1 MQEPVRMRR
10 TVDLA
15 VLVFAAILVGH
26 LAMLVAVPYL
36 ATADGASHLG
46 LAVGLWDMLIGGGG
60 VVEDYTVLDLAPFT
74 NLIPDVPLGLLA
86 RTIGAQAAE
95 KLVVAGFVAGFP
107 LAVAYA
113 VRGIDPSRWWLAFA
127 ALPFSFPFV
136 LHYGFYPFCYG
147 LMGFIVVAGYV
158 VRHRAGWRVREA
170 AVLLVLLTLT
180 YMAHVL
186 PFGLAVAFIGIVAL
200 VDWVVSGLRALPTV
214 FRRWLPALVAA
225 TPGLVLTGMLVT
237 VGLGDTQTDAIT
249 DGRFAGGGV
258 SPLVELI
265 GVLSLSYG
273 TVIFDLREAIVM
285 AVLAGVLA
293 ILTLVALVGRVRQPR
308 IERADAT
315 LVFALLVVLAVVVL
329 PSGAD
334 FAAGGSHLGQRL
346 SPVPVVMLLMWL
358 AGQDLAIGRPRLDA
372 LVRPTVIAVSIAVT
386 IGLVSVR
393 LPTYQATSDRLEG
406 LADLIPCVG
415 PDASVI
421 QVNLGRYDAGPNDR
435 SAHLDAEAGRLSAAA
450 DGWDLGNIGAAL
462 PFFQLRNLAETD
474 PYRHLTPDGS
484 IEGTPPTDRPARVR
498 GGDPGPGRLPARRR
512 PAVRRA
518 RDPHGRIVAGA
529 RGAARR
535 GLRPHRD
542 LVGWLLRAVRPPRP
556 GWRPASH
563 PGRLSDLIGQR
574 YSIGSV
580 ANTGWRDR
588 PRVHRRVTSSGTHQ
602 RRKYSRQPRQ

>member
-1 MQEPVRMRR
+1 METRSRVD
-10 TVDLA
+10 DLA
-15 VLVFAAILVGH
+15 VVAFAAVIVTH
-26 LAMLVAVPYL
+26 LALLVAVPYL

-46 LAVGLWDMLIGGGG
+46 LAVGLWDTLIGGGG
-60 VVEDYTVLDLAPFT
+60 VVEDYAVLDFAPFT
-74 NLIPDVPLGLLA
+74 NLVPDVPMGLLA
-86 RTIGAQAAE
+86 RTIGAQMAE

-113 VRGIDPSRWWLAFA
+113 VRGVDPRRWWLAFA

-147 LMGFIVVAGYV
+147 LMGFVVVAGYV
-158 VRHRAGWRVREA
+158 VRHRSGWTAREA

-186 PFGLAVAFIGIVAL
+186 PFGLAVAFIGIESL
-200 VDWVVSGLRALPTV
+200 MDWVESGLRALPAV
-214 FRRWLPALVAA
+214 IRRWLPALAAA
-225 TPGLVLTGMLVT
+225 TPGLVLTGLLVT

-285 AVLAGVLA
+285 AVLAGALA
-293 ILTLVALVGRVRQPR
+293 ILTLIALVGRVRQPR
-308 IERADAT
+308 IERNDAT

-372 LVRPTVIAVSIAVT
+372 VVRPAVIAVSIAVT

-393 LPTYQATSDRLEG
+393 LPTYQATSDQLEG
-406 LADLIPCVG
+406 LTDLIPCVR
-415 PDASVI
+415 PDATVV
-421 QVNLGRYDAGPNDR
+421 QVNLGRELAGPNDR
-435 SAHLDAEAGRLSAAA
+435 SAHLDAEAGRLTAAA

-484 IEGTPPTDRPARVR
+484 IEGTPPTI
-498 GGDPGPGRLPARRR
+498 DPRAYEAATPGRVDYLL
-512 PAVRRA
+512 
-518 RDPHGRIVAGA
+518 VAG
-529 RGAARR
+529 
-535 GLRPHRD
+535 RPFAEPE
-542 LVGWLLRAVRPPRP
+542 VLRA
-556 GWRPASH
+556 ASW
-563 PGRLSDLIGQR
+563 LALEGQLDEDFAH
-574 YSIGSV
+574 I
-580 ANTGWRDR
+580 A
-588 PRVHRRVTSSGTHQ
+588 TSSDGYFELYGHRSADGVPPAIPAACPT
-602 RRKYSRQPRQ
+602 